1 MQWGGQS
8 PRRTGSG
15 AYNPLSHHLLFET
28 LEVLGKRRTFFIF
41 FYILYIF
48 IGNWGVV
55 SEPLCVG
62 ACDFPIISPIAKHIG

>member
-28 LEVLGKRRTFFIF
+28 LEVLGKRGTYFFF
-41 FYILYIF
+41 FLIY
-48 IGNWGVV
+48 
-55 SEPLCVG
+55 
-62 ACDFPIISPIAKHIG
+62 KKK